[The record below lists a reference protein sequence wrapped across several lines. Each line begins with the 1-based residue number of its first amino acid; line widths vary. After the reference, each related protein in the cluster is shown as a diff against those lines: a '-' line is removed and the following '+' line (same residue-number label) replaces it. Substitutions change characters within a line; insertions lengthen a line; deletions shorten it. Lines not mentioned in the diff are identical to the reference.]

1 MTARPRACVLACH
14 QQPDK
19 VRPVFTEALSDIADV
34 RFLSEAGAK
43 RRQWLAEADV
53 LLSFLPHSEI
63 ETDEWSVVRAKLLQV
78 ATAGVNHLHF
88 DMIPQ
93 ATAVAPTIGVQSPAI
108 AEHVLAFALAAAKG
122 LFQHRSDLA
131 RGEFNFMA
139 ETRMLAGATCCVIG
153 LGQVGRATA
162 RLFQAVGM
170 KVNAINSSGVS
181 DDSSLVAVGTLEDF
195 AEMVA
200 DAQVVVITLPLTERT
215 SDLIGVRQLATM
227 RRDATLINVGRG
239 RIINQQALYDHLV
252 ANPAFT
258 ACLDAWWE
266 EPFNEGRFH
275 VNHPFFD
282 LPNLLGTPHNASR
295 VPGMAAAIAERAA
308 ANVRHFLTTGEVLHR
323 VPEEDRRW
331 V

>member
-1 MTARPRACVLACH
+1 M
-14 QQPDK
+14 
-19 VRPVFTEALSDIADV
+19 VRPVFMEALSDIADV
-34 RFLSEAGAK
+34 RFLSEAGAN
-43 RRQWLAEADV
+43 RRQWLADADV

-63 ETDEWSVVRAKLLQV
+63 ETDEWGSVRADLLQV

-88 DMIPQ
+88 ELIPPP
-93 ATAVAPTIGVQSPAI
+93 TAVAPTIGVQSPAI

-139 ETRMLAGATCCVIG
+139 ETRMLSGATCCVIG

-162 RLFQAVGM
+162 RLLQALGM
-170 KVNAINSSGVS
+170 KVNAINSSGVT
-181 DDSSLVAVGTLEDF
+181 DDGSLAAVGTLQDF
-195 AEMVA
+195 DQMVA

-215 SDLIGVRQLATM
+215 RDLIGPKQLAAM
-227 RRDATLINVGRG
+227 RQDAILINVGRG
-239 RIINQQALYDHLV
+239 RIVNQEALYNHLV
-252 ANPAFT
+252 ANPVFI

-282 LPNLLGTPHNASR
+282 LPNLVGTPHNASR
-295 VPGMAAAIAERAA
+295 VPGMAAAVAQQAA
-308 ANVRHFLTTGEVLHR
+308 ANVRHFLLSGEVRHR
-323 VPEEDRRW
+323 VPEEERRW

>member
-1 MTARPRACVLACH
+1 MPARPRASVLACH
-14 QQPDK
+14 QRSDN

-34 RFLSEAGAK
+34 RFLSDAGAN
-43 RRQWLAEADV
+43 RLQWLTEADV

-63 ETDEWSVVRAKLLQV
+63 NTEEWGSIRAKLLQV

-88 DMIPQ
+88 EMIPA

-122 LFQHRSDLA
+122 LFLHRSELA

-139 ETRMLAGATCCVIG
+139 ETRMLSGATCCVIG

-162 RLFQAVGM
+162 RLFQAIGM
-170 KVNAINSSGVS
+170 KVNAINSSGVT
-181 DDSSLVAVGTLEDF
+181 DDRSLSAVGTLQDF
-195 AEMVA
+195 NEMVT

-215 SDLIGVRQLATM
+215 RDLVGATQLAAM
-227 RRDATLINVGRG
+227 RRDAILINVGRG
-239 RIINQQALYDHLV
+239 RIINQKALYDHLV
-252 ANPAFT
+252 ANPAFI

-275 VNHPFFD
+275 LNHPFFD
-282 LPNLLGTPHNASR
+282 LPNLAGTPHNASR
-295 VPGMAAAIAERAA
+295 VPGMAAAIAQQAA
-308 ANVRHFLTTGEVLHR
+308 ANVRHFLLTGEVRHR
-323 VPEEDRRW
+323 VPEEERRW

>member
-1 MTARPRACVLACH
+1 MDALA
-14 QQPDK
+14 DM
-19 VRPVFTEALSDIADV
+19 ADV
-34 RFLSEAGAK
+34 RFLSEAGAN
-43 RRQWLAEADV
+43 RQQWLADADV

-63 ETDEWSVVRAKLLQV
+63 ETDEWSSVRAKLLQV

-88 DMIPQ
+88 DLIPP

-122 LFQHRSDLA
+122 LLQHRGDLS

-162 RLFQAVGM
+162 RLFQAIGM
-170 KVNAINSSGVS
+170 RVNAINSSGVS
-181 DDSSLVAVGTLEDF
+181 GDGTLAAVGTLEALD
-195 AEMVA
+195 EMVA

-215 SDLIGVRQLATM
+215 SDLIGVRQFAAM
-227 RRDATLINVGRG
+227 RRDAILINVGRG
-239 RIINQQALYDHLV
+239 RIINQQALYDHLL

-295 VPGMAAAIAERAA
+295 VPGMAAAIAGRAA

-323 VPEEDRRW
+323 VADADRRW